1 MNDRT
6 NPPPDDAPRT
16 WRPTASLEALRLRAG
31 LLDTVRQYFRE
42 QGVLEV
48 ETPALAAA
56 AVTDV
61 HLASLEV
68 RVMGTPDTACG
79 GNVVAPSTA
88 RQAAAPRY
96 LHTSP
101 EYHMKRL
108 LAAGSGDIWQAAR
121 VFRGEELSHRHN
133 VEFTLLEWYR
143 VGFTLEALV
152 ADIDALL
159 RHCLEAPRA
168 AQGAPLGPARVL
180 THREAFLEHAD
191 VDSQSATLE
200 ELRAAAE
207 RHLGALPAALDDRDT
222 VLDLLLGMVVAPCL
236 GRGEITYLVDW
247 PASQAALARLRPA
260 AGAMASTAAT
270 ATGAPFAAPLV
281 AARVE
286 AYVDGLELCNGFE
299 ELTDAAEQR
308 ERFARD
314 TARRKAAGL
323 PAPAMDA
330 RFLAALEQGLP
341 PCSGVAVGFD
351 RVVMLAAGTRE
362 IRDIIAFPYD
372 RA

>member
-1 MNDRT
+1 MSDQTNVQATGAMNS
-6 NPPPDDAPRT
+6 

-31 LLDTVRQYFRE
+31 LLETVRAYFRE

-48 ETPALAAA
+48 ETPALATA

-68 RVMGTPDTACG
+68 RVMGTADTTCA
-79 GNVVAPSTA
+79 GNVAAQSAA
-88 RQAAAPRY
+88 RQAAPPRY
-96 LHTSP
+96 LQTSP

-159 RHCLEAPRA
+159 RRCLDAPRA

-191 VDSQSATLE
+191 VDSQCATLD
-200 ELRAAAE
+200 ELRAAAAL
-207 RHLGALPAALDDRDT
+207 HLGTLPADLDDRDT

-260 AGAMASTAAT
+260 AGAV
-270 ATGAPFAAPLV
+270 PPV

-314 TARRKAAGL
+314 AERRAAAGL
-323 PAPAMDA
+323 PVPATDA
-330 RFLAALEQGLP
+330 HFLAALEHGLP

-362 IRDIIAFPYD
+362 IRDVITFPYD

>member
-1 MNDRT
+1 MSD
-6 NPPPDDAPRT
+6 
-16 WRPTASLEALRLRAG
+16 WRPTASLEALRLRAD
-31 LLDTVRQYFRE
+31 LMDTVRAYFRE

-68 RVMGTPDTACG
+68 RVMGVVDAASAASG
-79 GNVVAPSTA
+79 GIAMGTSTL
-88 RQAAAPRY
+88 RY

-152 ADIDALL
+152 ADIDELL
-159 RHCLEAPRA
+159 RRCLAAPRA

-191 VDSQSATLE
+191 VDSQTATLE
-200 ELRAAAE
+200 QLLAAAAL
-207 RHLGALPAALDDRDT
+207 HLGTLPADLNDRDT

-260 AGAMASTAAT
+260 TAGTSGSVPVTASEGLPA
-270 ATGAPFAAPLV
+270 V

-299 ELTDAAEQR
+299 ELTDATEQR

-314 TARRKAAGL
+314 AARRVAAGL
-323 PAPAMDA
+323 PVPAMDEH
-330 RFLAALEQGLP
+330 FLAALEHGLP

-351 RVVMLAAGTRE
+351 RVVMLAAGTRD
-362 IRDIIAFPYD
+362 IRDVLTFPYD

>member
-1 MNDRT
+1 MSD
-6 NPPPDDAPRT
+6 

-31 LLDTVRQYFRE
+31 LLETVRAYFRE

-68 RVMGTPDTACG
+68 RVMGGSGTANAAEG
-79 GNVVAPSTA
+79 HAATNL
-88 RQAAAPRY
+88 AAPRY

-101 EYHMKRL
+101 DYHMKRL

-121 VFRGEELSHRHN
+121 VFRGEELSPRHN

-159 RHCLEAPRA
+159 RRCLAAPRA
-168 AQGAPLGPARVL
+168 AQGSPLGPARVL

-191 VDSQSATLE
+191 VDSQTATLE
-200 ELRAAAE
+200 QLLAAAE
-207 RHLGALPAALDDRDT
+207 LHLGTLPADLNDRDT

-247 PASQAALARLRPA
+247 PASQAALARLRPTT
-260 AGAMASTAAT
+260 AGTPASVHVTAAEGL
-270 ATGAPFAAPLV
+270 AV

-286 AYVDGLELCNGFE
+286 AYLDGLELCNGFE

-314 TARRKAAGL
+314 AARRAAAGL
-323 PAPAMDA
+323 PVPAIDGH
-330 RFLAALEQGLP
+330 FLAALEHGLP

-351 RVVMLAAGTRE
+351 RVAMLAAGTRD
-362 IRDIIAFPYD
+362 IREVLAFPYD

>member
-1 MNDRT
+1 MND
-6 NPPPDDAPRT
+6 

-31 LLDTVRQYFRE
+31 LLDTVRAYFRE

-68 RVMGTPDTACG
+68 RVMGGMAAANTA
-79 GNVVAPSTA
+79 VANTA
-88 RQAAAPRY
+88 TNLVAPRY

-143 VGFTLEALV
+143 LGFTLEALV
-152 ADIDALL
+152 SDIDALL
-159 RHCLEAPRA
+159 RRCLAAPRA

-191 VDSQSATLE
+191 VDSQTATLE
-200 ELRAAAE
+200 QLLAAAE
-207 RHLGALPAALDDRDT
+207 LHLGTLPADLNDRDT

-260 AGAMASTAAT
+260 TAGTPGSVPASDVLPA
-270 ATGAPFAAPLV
+270 V

-286 AYVDGLELCNGFE
+286 AYLDGLELCNGFE
-299 ELTDAAEQR
+299 ELTDATEQR

-314 TARRKAAGL
+314 AARRAAAGL
-323 PAPAMDA
+323 PVPAIDEH
-330 RFLAALEQGLP
+330 FLAALEHGLP

-351 RVVMLAAGTRE
+351 RLAMLAAGTRD
-362 IRDIIAFPYD
+362 IRDVLAFPYD

>member
-1 MNDRT
+1 MSD
-6 NPPPDDAPRT
+6 
-16 WRPTASLEALRLRAG
+16 WRPTASLDFLRLRAG
-31 LLDTVRQYFRE
+31 LMNTVRAYFLK

-68 RVMGTPDTACG
+68 RVMG
-79 GNVVAPSTA
+79 VVD
-88 RQAAAPRY
+88 AASANSRDLTAPRY

-143 VGFTLEALV
+143 VGFTLEALIN
-152 ADIDALL
+152 DIDALL
-159 RHCLEAPRA
+159 RRCLAAPRA
-168 AQGAPLGPARVL
+168 AQGEPLGPARVL
-180 THREAFLEHAD
+180 SHREAFLEHAD
-191 VDSQSATLE
+191 VDSQTATLE
-200 ELRAAAE
+200 QLLAAAE
-207 RHLGALPAALDDRDT
+207 RHLGTLPADLNDRDT

-260 AGAMASTAAT
+260 TAGTPGSVSVTASDVLPA
-270 ATGAPFAAPLV
+270 V

-299 ELTDAAEQR
+299 ELTDATEQR

-314 TARRKAAGL
+314 AARRVAAGL
-323 PAPAMDA
+323 PVPVMDEYL
-330 RFLAALEQGLP
+330 LAALEHGLP

-351 RVVMLAAGTRE
+351 RVVMLAAGTRN
-362 IRDIIAFPYD
+362 IRDVLTFPYD

>member
-1 MNDRT
+1 MSD
-6 NPPPDDAPRT
+6 
-16 WRPTASLEALRLRAG
+16 WRPTASLEALRLRAD
-31 LLDTVRQYFRE
+31 LMDTVRAYFRE

-68 RVMGTPDTACG
+68 RVMGAVDAASAASG
-79 GNVVAPSTA
+79 GIAVGTST
-88 RQAAAPRY
+88 PRY

-159 RHCLEAPRA
+159 RRCLAAPRA
-168 AQGAPLGPARVL
+168 AQGAPLGPACVL

-191 VDSQSATLE
+191 VDSQTATLE
-200 ELRAAAE
+200 QLLAAAE
-207 RHLGALPAALDDRDT
+207 LHLGTLPADLNDRDT

-260 AGAMASTAAT
+260 TAGTSGSVPVTASEGLPA
-270 ATGAPFAAPLV
+270 V

-299 ELTDAAEQR
+299 ELTDATEQR

-314 TARRKAAGL
+314 AARRVAAGL
-323 PAPAMDA
+323 PVPAMDEH
-330 RFLAALEQGLP
+330 FLAALEHGLP

-351 RVVMLAAGTRE
+351 RVVMLAAGTRD
-362 IRDIIAFPYD
+362 IRDVLTFPYD

>member
-1 MNDRT
+1 MSD
-6 NPPPDDAPRT
+6 

-31 LLDTVRQYFRE
+31 LLETVRAYFRE

-68 RVMGTPDTACG
+68 RVMGGSGTANAAEG
-79 GNVVAPSTA
+79 HAATNL
-88 RQAAAPRY
+88 AAPRY

-121 VFRGEELSHRHN
+121 VFRGEELSPRHN

-159 RHCLEAPRA
+159 RRCLAAPRA
-168 AQGAPLGPARVL
+168 AQGSPLGPARVL

-191 VDSQSATLE
+191 VDSQTATLE
-200 ELRAAAE
+200 QLLAAAE
-207 RHLGALPAALDDRDT
+207 LHLGTLPADLNDRDT

-260 AGAMASTAAT
+260 TAGTPASVHVTAAEGL
-270 ATGAPFAAPLV
+270 AV

-286 AYVDGLELCNGFE
+286 AYLDGLELCNGFE

-314 TARRKAAGL
+314 AARRAAAGL
-323 PAPAMDA
+323 PVPAIDGH
-330 RFLAALEQGLP
+330 FLAALEHGLP

-351 RVVMLAAGTRE
+351 RVAMLAAGTRD
-362 IRDIIAFPYD
+362 IREVLAFPYD

>member
-1 MNDRT
+1 MTD
-6 NPPPDDAPRT
+6 
-16 WRPTASLEALRLRAG
+16 WRPTATVEALRLRAG
-31 LLDTVRQYFRE
+31 LLDTVRAYFRE

-68 RVMGTPDTACG
+68 HMSG
-79 GNVVAPSTA
+79 
-88 RQAAAPRY
+88 AAPRY

-159 RHCLEAPRA
+159 RRCLAAPRA
-168 AQGAPLGPARVL
+168 SQGAPLGPARVV

-191 VDSQSATLE
+191 VDSQTATLE
-200 ELRAAAE
+200 QLRAAAE
-207 RHLGALPAALDDRDT
+207 HHLGTLPASLQDRDT

-247 PASQAALARLRPA
+247 PATQAALARLRPA
-260 AGAMASTAAT
+260 AKGTPGSAATAAT
-270 ATGAPFAAPLV
+270 SAAANTSAVLPLV

-308 ERFARD
+308 ARFARD
-314 TARRKAAGL
+314 AARRAAAGL
-323 PAPAMDA
+323 PVPAMDTH
-330 RFLAALEQGLP
+330 FLAALEHGLP

-351 RVVMLAAGTRE
+351 RVAMLAAGTRE
-362 IRDIIAFPYD
+362 IRDVLAFPYD

>member
-1 MNDRT
+1 MSAQTTD
-6 NPPPDDAPRT
+6 
-16 WRPTASLEALRLRAG
+16 WRPTASLKALHLRAG
-31 LLDTVRQYFRE
+31 LMDTVRTYFRE

-68 RVMGTPDTACG
+68 RMMGGAG
-79 GNVVAPSTA
+79 AASASANISGSNI
-88 RQAAAPRY
+88 AAPRY

-152 ADIDALL
+152 AEIDALL
-159 RHCLEAPRA
+159 RRCLAAPRA

-191 VDSQSATLE
+191 VDSQTATLE
-200 ELRAAAE
+200 QLNAAAAL
-207 RHLGALPAALDDRDT
+207 HLGTLPAGLEDRDT
-222 VLDLLLGMVVAPCL
+222 VLDLLLSMVVAPCL
-236 GRGEITYLVDW
+236 GRGEITYVVDW
-247 PASQAALARLRPA
+247 PATQAALAKLRVA
-260 AGAMASTAAT
+260 ADGT
-270 ATGAPFAAPLV
+270 PV

-299 ELTDAAEQR
+299 ELADATEQH

-314 TARRKAAGL
+314 AARREAAGL
-323 PAPAMDA
+323 PVPAIDEH
-330 RFLAALEQGLP
+330 FLAALRHGLP

-351 RVVMLAAGTRE
+351 RVAMLAAGTRE
-362 IRDIIAFPYD
+362 IRDVLAFPYD
-372 RA
+372 CA

>member
-1 MNDRT
+1 MND
-6 NPPPDDAPRT
+6 

-31 LLDTVRQYFRE
+31 LLDTVRAYFRE

-68 RVMGTPDTACG
+68 RVMGGNGTANTAG
-79 GNVVAPSTA
+79 GNTA
-88 RQAAAPRY
+88 AEVTASRY

-159 RHCLEAPRA
+159 RRCLAARRA

-191 VDSQSATLE
+191 VDSQTATLE
-200 ELRAAAE
+200 QLHAAAAL
-207 RHLGALPAALDDRDT
+207 HLGTLPAGLEDRDT
-222 VLDLLLGMVVAPCL
+222 VLDLLLSMVVAPCL

-260 AGAMASTAAT
+260 AAGTPGSVSVTAFDVLPA
-270 ATGAPFAAPLV
+270 V

-286 AYVDGLELCNGFE
+286 AYLDGLELCNGFE
-299 ELTDAAEQR
+299 ELTDAA
-308 ERFARD
+308 
-314 TARRKAAGL
+314 
-323 PAPAMDA
+323 
-330 RFLAALEQGLP
+330 
-341 PCSGVAVGFD
+341 
-351 RVVMLAAGTRE
+351 
-362 IRDIIAFPYD
+362 
-372 RA
+372 

>member
-1 MNDRT
+1 MND
-6 NPPPDDAPRT
+6 

-31 LLDTVRQYFRE
+31 LLDTVRAYFRE

-48 ETPALAAA
+48 ETPALAAT

-68 RVMGTPDTACG
+68 RVMGGSGTANAAQ
-79 GNVVAPSTA
+79 GNAATNL
-88 RQAAAPRY
+88 AAPRY

-143 VGFTLEALV
+143 LGFTLEALIS
-152 ADIDALL
+152 DIDALL
-159 RHCLEAPRA
+159 RRCLAAPRA

-191 VDSQSATLE
+191 VDSQTATLGQ
-200 ELRAAAE
+200 LLAAAE
-207 RHLGALPAALDDRDT
+207 LHLGTLPADLNDRDT

-260 AGAMASTAAT
+260 TAGTPGSVPASDVLPA
-270 ATGAPFAAPLV
+270 V

-286 AYVDGLELCNGFE
+286 AYLDGLELCNGFE
-299 ELTDAAEQR
+299 ELTDATEQR

-314 TARRKAAGL
+314 ATRRAAAGL
-323 PAPAMDA
+323 PVPAIDEH
-330 RFLAALEQGLP
+330 FLAALEHGLP

-351 RVVMLAAGTRE
+351 RLAMLAAGTRD
-362 IRDIIAFPYD
+362 IRDVLAFPYD

>member
-1 MNDRT
+1 MND
-6 NPPPDDAPRT
+6 

-31 LLDTVRQYFRE
+31 LMDTVRTYFRE

-68 RVMGTPDTACG
+68 RLMGGAEAASASANTSVG
-79 GNVVAPSTA
+79 HV
-88 RQAAAPRY
+88 AAARY

-143 VGFTLEALV
+143 LGFTLEALI

-159 RHCLEAPRA
+159 RRCLAEPRA
-168 AQGAPLGPARVL
+168 AQGLPLGPARTL

-191 VDSQSATLE
+191 VDSQTATLE
-200 ELRAAAE
+200 QLHAAAAH
-207 RHLGALPAALDDRDT
+207 HLGTLPAGLQDRDT

-247 PASQAALARLRPA
+247 PATQAALARLRPA
-260 AGAMASTAAT
+260 TPGTPGSVPVTASDVLPA
-270 ATGAPFAAPLV
+270 V

-286 AYVDGLELCNGFE
+286 AYIDGLELCNGFE
-299 ELTDAAEQR
+299 ELTDANEQR

-314 TARRKAAGL
+314 AARRVAAGL
-323 PAPAMDA
+323 PVPAIDKH
-330 RFLAALEQGLP
+330 FLAALEHGLP

-351 RVVMLAAGTRE
+351 RVTMLAAGTRE
-362 IRDIIAFPYD
+362 IRDVLAFPYD

>member
-1 MNDRT
+1 MTD
-6 NPPPDDAPRT
+6 

-31 LLDTVRQYFRE
+31 LLETVRAYFRE

-68 RVMGTPDTACG
+68 HGMG
-79 GNVVAPSTA
+79 
-88 RQAAAPRY
+88 APRY

-143 VGFTLEALV
+143 VGFNLEALV

-159 RHCLEAPRA
+159 RRCLAAPRA
-168 AQGAPLGPARVL
+168 AQGAPLGPARVM

-191 VDSQSATLE
+191 VDSQQATLE
-200 ELRAAAE
+200 QLLAAAE
-207 RHLGALPAALDDRDT
+207 LHLGTLPAGLQDRDT
-222 VLDLLLGMVVAPCL
+222 VLDLLLGVVVAPCL

-260 AGAMASTAAT
+260 ADGT
-270 ATGAPFAAPLV
+270 PV

-308 ERFARD
+308 ERFERD
-314 TARRKAAGL
+314 AARRSAAGL
-323 PAPAMDA
+323 PVPAMDE
-330 RFLAALEQGLP
+330 RFLAALEHGLP

-351 RVVMLAAGTRE
+351 RVAMLAAGTRD
-362 IRDIIAFPYD
+362 IREVLAFPYD
-372 RA
+372 HA

>member
-1 MNDRT
+1 MTD
-6 NPPPDDAPRT
+6 
-16 WRPTASLEALRLRAG
+16 WRPTANLEALRLRAG
-31 LLDTVRQYFRE
+31 LLETVRAYFRE

-68 RVMGTPDTACG
+68 RVMGGSGTANAAEG
-79 GNVVAPSTA
+79 HAATNL
-88 RQAAAPRY
+88 AAPRY

-121 VFRGEELSHRHN
+121 VFRGEELSPRHN

-159 RHCLEAPRA
+159 RRCLAAPRA
-168 AQGAPLGPARVL
+168 AQGSPLGPARVL

-191 VDSQSATLE
+191 VDSQTATLE
-200 ELRAAAE
+200 QLLAAAE
-207 RHLGALPAALDDRDT
+207 LHLGTLPADLNDRDT

-260 AGAMASTAAT
+260 TAGTPASVPVTAAEGL
-270 ATGAPFAAPLV
+270 AV

-286 AYVDGLELCNGFE
+286 AYLDGLELCNGFE

-314 TARRKAAGL
+314 AARRAAAGL
-323 PAPAMDA
+323 PVPAIDGH
-330 RFLAALEQGLP
+330 FLAALEHGLP

-351 RVVMLAAGTRE
+351 RVAMLAAGTRD
-362 IRDIIAFPYD
+362 IREVLAFPYD

>member
-1 MNDRT
+1 MND
-6 NPPPDDAPRT
+6 

-31 LLDTVRQYFRE
+31 LLDTVRAYFRE

-68 RVMGTPDTACG
+68 RVMGGMAAANTAV
-79 GNVVAPSTA
+79 GNTA
-88 RQAAAPRY
+88 TNLAAPRY

-121 VFRGEELSHRHN
+121 VFRGEELSQRHN

-152 ADIDALL
+152 VDIDALL
-159 RHCLEAPRA
+159 RRCLAAPRA

-180 THREAFLEHAD
+180 THREAFLEYAD
-191 VDSQSATLE
+191 VDSQTATLE
-200 ELRAAAE
+200 QLLAAAE
-207 RHLGALPAALDDRDT
+207 LHLGTLPAGLNDRDT
-222 VLDLLLGMVVAPCL
+222 VLDLLLSVVVAPCL

-260 AGAMASTAAT
+260 TAGTLGSVPASDVLPA
-270 ATGAPFAAPLV
+270 V

-286 AYVDGLELCNGFE
+286 AYLDGLELCNGFE
-299 ELTDAAEQR
+299 ELTDATEQR

-314 TARRKAAGL
+314 ATRRAAAGL
-323 PAPAMDA
+323 PVPAIDEH
-330 RFLAALEQGLP
+330 FLAALEHGLP

-351 RVVMLAAGTRE
+351 RLAMLAAGTRD
-362 IRDIIAFPYD
+362 IRDVLAFPYD

>member
-1 MNDRT
+1 MSAQMTD
-6 NPPPDDAPRT
+6 

-31 LLDTVRQYFRE
+31 LLGTVRTYFRE

-48 ETPALAAA
+48 ETPALATA

-68 RVMGTPDTACG
+68 RVMGAAEAASASANTSVG
-79 GNVVAPSTA
+79 HV
-88 RQAAAPRY
+88 AAPRY

-121 VFRGEELSHRHN
+121 VFRGEELSQRHN

-152 ADIDALL
+152 VDIDTLL
-159 RHCLEAPRA
+159 RRCLAAPRA
-168 AQGAPLGPARVL
+168 AQGLPLGPARTL
-180 THREAFLEHAD
+180 THREAFLEHTD
-191 VDSQSATLE
+191 VDSQTATLE
-200 ELRAAAE
+200 QLHAAAAH
-207 RHLGALPAALDDRDT
+207 HLGTLPAGLQDRDT

-247 PASQAALARLRPA
+247 PASQAALAKLRPA
-260 AGAMASTAAT
+260 SDGI
-270 ATGAPFAAPLV
+270 PV

-286 AYVDGLELCNGFE
+286 AYLDGLELCNGFE
-299 ELTDAAEQR
+299 ELTDANEQR
-308 ERFARD
+308 ERFAHD
-314 TARRKAAGL
+314 AARREAAGL
-323 PAPAMDA
+323 PVPAIDEH
-330 RFLAALEQGLP
+330 FLAALEHGLP

-351 RVVMLAAGTRE
+351 RIAMLAAGTRD
-362 IRDIIAFPYD
+362 IRDVLAFPYD

>member
-1 MNDRT
+1 MND
-6 NPPPDDAPRT
+6 

-31 LLDTVRQYFRE
+31 LLDTVREYFRE

-48 ETPALAAA
+48 ETPALAAT

-68 RVMGTPDTACG
+68 CVMGGMAAANTAG
-79 GNVVAPSTA
+79 GHTAPNL
-88 RQAAAPRY
+88 AAPRY

-152 ADIDALL
+152 NDIDVLL
-159 RHCLEAPRA
+159 RRCLAAPRA

-180 THREAFLEHAD
+180 THRAAFLEHAD
-191 VDSQSATLE
+191 VDSQTATLE
-200 ELRAAAE
+200 QLLAAAE
-207 RHLGALPAALDDRDT
+207 LHLGTLPADLNDRDT

-260 AGAMASTAAT
+260 TVGTPGSVPVTASDLLPA
-270 ATGAPFAAPLV
+270 V

-286 AYVDGLELCNGFE
+286 AYVDGLELGNGFE
-299 ELTDAAEQR
+299 ELTDATEQR

-314 TARRKAAGL
+314 ATRRAAAGL
-323 PAPAMDA
+323 PVPAIDEH
-330 RFLAALEQGLP
+330 FLAALEYGLP

-351 RVVMLAAGTRE
+351 RLAMLAAGTRD
-362 IRDIIAFPYD
+362 IRDVLAFPYD

>member
-1 MNDRT
+1 M
-6 NPPPDDAPRT
+6 PSS
-16 WRPTASLEALRLRAG
+16 WRPTASLDALRLRAG
-31 LLDTVRQYFRE
+31 LLDTVRAYFRE

-68 RVMGTPDTACG
+68 RVMGAS
-79 GNVVAPSTA
+79 APAGQPPASPHESPG
-88 RQAAAPRY
+88 AAPRY

-152 ADIDALL
+152 ADTDALL
-159 RHCLEAPRA
+159 RRCLAAPRA
-168 AQGAPLGPARVL
+168 AQGAPLGPARVV
-180 THREAFLEHAD
+180 THRAAFLEHAD
-191 VDSQSATLE
+191 VDSQTATLA

-207 RHLGALPAALDDRDT
+207 RHLGTLPASLNDRDT

-236 GRGEITYLVDW
+236 GRGDITYLVDW
-247 PASQAALARLRPA
+247 PASQAALAKLRPA
-260 AGAMASTAAT
+260 ADGT
-270 ATGAPFAAPLV
+270 LV

-299 ELTDAAEQR
+299 ELADAAEQR
-308 ERFARD
+308 ERFTRD
-314 TARRKAAGL
+314 AARRAAAGL
-323 PAPAMDA
+323 PVPAMDTH
-330 RFLAALEQGLP
+330 FLAALDHGLP

-362 IRDIIAFPYD
+362 IRDVLAFPYD

>member
-1 MNDRT
+1 MSARVSD
-6 NPPPDDAPRT
+6 
-16 WRPTASLEALRLRAG
+16 WRPTASLETLRLRAD
-31 LLDTVRQYFRE
+31 LLDTVRTYFRE

-68 RVMGTPDTACG
+68 RVMGAADRASANANASVG
-79 GNVVAPSTA
+79 HV
-88 RQAAAPRY
+88 AAPRY

-143 VGFTLEALV
+143 VNFTLEALV
-152 ADIDALL
+152 KDIDALL
-159 RHCLEAPRA
+159 RRCLAAPRT
-168 AQGAPLGPARVL
+168 AQGLPLGPARTL
-180 THREAFLEHAD
+180 THREAFLEHAA
-191 VDSQSATLE
+191 VDSQTATLE
-200 ELRAAAE
+200 QLLAAAE
-207 RHLGALPAALDDRDT
+207 HHLGKLPAALDDRDT

-247 PASQAALARLRPA
+247 PASQAALAKLRPA
-260 AGAMASTAAT
+260 IDGTPMTA
-270 ATGAPFAAPLV
+270 LV

-286 AYVDGLELCNGFE
+286 AYLDGLELCNGFE

-314 TARRKAAGL
+314 AARREAAGL
-323 PAPAMDA
+323 PVPTMDEH
-330 RFLAALEQGLP
+330 FLAALEHGLP
-341 PCSGVAVGFD
+341 ACSGVAVGFD
-351 RVVMLAAGTRE
+351 RLAMLAAGTSD
-362 IRDIIAFPYD
+362 IRDVLAFPYD

>member
-1 MNDRT
+1 MSD
-6 NPPPDDAPRT
+6 

-31 LLDTVRQYFRE
+31 LLETVRAYFRE

-68 RVMGTPDTACG
+68 RVMGGSGTANAAEG
-79 GNVVAPSTA
+79 HAATNL
-88 RQAAAPRY
+88 AAPRY

-121 VFRGEELSHRHN
+121 VFRGEELSPRHN

-159 RHCLEAPRA
+159 RRCLAAPRA
-168 AQGAPLGPARVL
+168 AQGSPLGPARVL

-191 VDSQSATLE
+191 VDSQTATLE
-200 ELRAAAE
+200 QLLAAAE
-207 RHLGALPAALDDRDT
+207 LHLGTLPADLNDRDT

-247 PASQAALARLRPA
+247 PASQAALARLRPTT
-260 AGAMASTAAT
+260 AGTPASVHVTAAEGL
-270 ATGAPFAAPLV
+270 AV

-286 AYVDGLELCNGFE
+286 AYLDGLELCNGFE

-314 TARRKAAGL
+314 AARRAAAGL
-323 PAPAMDA
+323 PVPAIDGH
-330 RFLAALEQGLP
+330 FLAALEHGLP

-351 RVVMLAAGTRE
+351 RVAMLAAGTRD
-362 IRDIIAFPYD
+362 IREVLAFPYD

>member
-1 MNDRT
+1 MTD
-6 NPPPDDAPRT
+6 
-16 WRPTASLEALRLRAG
+16 WRPTANLEALRLRAG
-31 LLDTVRQYFRE
+31 LLETVRAYFRE

-68 RVMGTPDTACG
+68 RVMGGSGTANTAG
-79 GNVVAPSTA
+79 GNTA
-88 RQAAAPRY
+88 TNLAAPRY

-121 VFRGEELSHRHN
+121 VFRGEELSPRHN

-159 RHCLEAPRA
+159 RRCLAAPRA
-168 AQGAPLGPARVL
+168 AQGSPLGPARVL

-191 VDSQSATLE
+191 VDSQTATLE
-200 ELRAAAE
+200 QLLAAAE
-207 RHLGALPAALDDRDT
+207 QHLGTLPADLNDRDT

-247 PASQAALARLRPA
+247 PASQAALARLRPTT
-260 AGAMASTAAT
+260 AGTPASVHVTAAEGL
-270 ATGAPFAAPLV
+270 AV

-286 AYVDGLELCNGFE
+286 AYLDGLELCNGFE

-314 TARRKAAGL
+314 AARRAAAGL
-323 PAPAMDA
+323 PVPAIDGH
-330 RFLAALEQGLP
+330 FLAALEHGLP

-351 RVVMLAAGTRE
+351 RVAMLAAGTRD
-362 IRDIIAFPYD
+362 IREVLAFPYD

>member
-1 MNDRT
+1 MTD
-6 NPPPDDAPRT
+6 
-16 WRPTASLEALRLRAG
+16 WRPTANLEALRLRAG
-31 LLDTVRQYFRE
+31 LLETVRAYFRE

-68 RVMGTPDTACG
+68 RVMGGSGTANAAEG
-79 GNVVAPSTA
+79 HAATNL
-88 RQAAAPRY
+88 AAPRY

-121 VFRGEELSHRHN
+121 VFRGEELSPRHN

-159 RHCLEAPRA
+159 RRCLAAPRA
-168 AQGAPLGPARVL
+168 AQGSPLGPARVL

-191 VDSQSATLE
+191 VDSQTATLE
-200 ELRAAAE
+200 QLLAAAE
-207 RHLGALPAALDDRDT
+207 LHLGTLPADLNDRDT

-260 AGAMASTAAT
+260 TAGTPASVHVTAAEGL
-270 ATGAPFAAPLV
+270 AV

-286 AYVDGLELCNGFE
+286 AYLDGLELCNGFE

-314 TARRKAAGL
+314 AARRAAAGL
-323 PAPAMDA
+323 PVPAIDGH
-330 RFLAALEQGLP
+330 FLAALEHGLP

-351 RVVMLAAGTRE
+351 RVAMLAAGTRD
-362 IRDIIAFPYD
+362 IREVLAFPYD

>member
-1 MNDRT
+1 MND
-6 NPPPDDAPRT
+6 

-31 LLDTVRQYFRE
+31 LLDTVRAYFRE

-68 RVMGTPDTACG
+68 RVMGGMAAANTAG
-79 GNVVAPSTA
+79 GNTA
-88 RQAAAPRY
+88 TNLAAPRY

-143 VGFTLEALV
+143 LGFTLEALV
-152 ADIDALL
+152 NDIDALL
-159 RHCLEAPRA
+159 RRCLAAPRA
-168 AQGAPLGPARVL
+168 AHGAPLGPARVL

-191 VDSQSATLE
+191 VDSQTATLGQ
-200 ELRAAAE
+200 LLAAAE
-207 RHLGALPAALDDRDT
+207 QHLGTLPADLNDRDT

-260 AGAMASTAAT
+260 TAGTPGSVPASDVLPA
-270 ATGAPFAAPLV
+270 V

-286 AYVDGLELCNGFE
+286 AYLDGLELCNGFE
-299 ELTDAAEQR
+299 ELTDATEQR

-314 TARRKAAGL
+314 ATRRAAAGL
-323 PAPAMDA
+323 PVPAIDEH
-330 RFLAALEQGLP
+330 FLAALEHGLP

-351 RVVMLAAGTRE
+351 RLAMLAAGTRD
-362 IRDIIAFPYD
+362 IRDVLAFPYD